1 VIRPM
6 TKVVSIRVP
15 SVLERAIRNNAARS
29 NMLVADIVRLILM
42 HAPGGQFSFSDL
54 PDVQQ
59 YLDAKLDVRLPEEIV
74 LQLRAESERL
84 RVSLSVYSRIIL
96 YAYYTKRLAFVEIG
110 DRYTLAENYEQ
121 TKSA

>member
-6 TKVVSIRVP
+6 TKVVSIRMP
-15 SVLERAIRNNAARS
+15 PVLERAIRNNAARS

-42 HAPGGQFSFSDL
+42 HAPGGQFSFSRL
-54 PDVQQ
+54 PDIQQ

-96 YAYYTKRLAFVEIG
+96 YAYYTKRLVFVEIG